1 MTSNLLKK
9 LNFKRNWIYEVIVTT
24 NGDGRNAAPMGIFT
38 PDFEHICL
46 NIYKS
51 SETCRNILNSK
62 IFVVNFVDDIELFY
76 SASLDNDPGYVENS
90 LVLSGASGY
99 LELEVAGIDGLDG
112 VTKVS
117 SRIINCDSNGEIY
130 LLNRAKFLALE
141 CLITSTKPIIAKK
154 QILEY
159 YRVIKKIAPDS
170 MYETIVKNII
180 EDREK

>member
-1 MTSNLLKK
+1 M
-9 LNFKRNWIYEVIVTT
+9 IVTT

-46 NIYKS
+46 NVYKS

-76 SASLDNDPGYVENS
+76 SASLDTDLEYVGNS
-90 LVLSGASGY
+90 LVLNGASGY
-99 LELEVAGIDGLDG
+99 LELEVNGIERSDT
-112 VTKVS
+112 VTKLS
-117 SRIINCDSNGEIY
+117 SRIIDYSGEGEIY

-141 CLITSTKPIIAKK
+141 CLIMSTKPVIAKK

-159 YRVIKKIAPDS
+159 YQVIKKIAPRS
-170 MYETIVKNII
+170 RYERIVKDII
-180 EDREK
+180 DRI